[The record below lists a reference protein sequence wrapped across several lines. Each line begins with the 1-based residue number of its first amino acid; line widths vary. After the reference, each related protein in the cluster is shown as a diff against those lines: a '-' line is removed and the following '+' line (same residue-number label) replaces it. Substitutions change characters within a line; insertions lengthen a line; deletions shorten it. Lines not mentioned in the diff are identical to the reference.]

1 MSPVAPAPLGEART
15 RRIYGLETEYGLTS
29 RPRGGRS
36 VGPEEVARQMFRGMI
51 AWGRSSNVF
60 LGNGSRIYLDVG
72 SHPEYAT
79 AECDDLYDLVAHD
92 QVGNRLVEQLRV
104 QATEQL
110 AADGTPVEV
119 FLFKNNVDSAGNSYG
134 SHENYLVDRAV
145 DLQRYYRVILPFLI
159 SRQLIA
165 GAGHLSSTRLH
176 ERAERRG
183 DGPTR
188 FQLSQRADQIWDTV
202 SSATTRSRPMIN
214 TRDEPHG
221 DPELYRRLHVI
232 VGDSSMSETTTLLKV
247 GATELVLRLVEAR
260 VALPDLTLDNPNL
273 AIRQISRDLTGR
285 TPVRLASGRSISAL
299 ELQQT
304 YLQAVLDHPDRV
316 GPMQPGLQRALELW
330 QRTLDALEAGD
341 LEALSRD
348 IDWAIK
354 HRLLT
359 RYADRH
365 GLAPDHPRLA
375 QLDIAY
381 HDVAEGRGLFRLL
394 EARGE
399 VSRVVDEEAVRRA
412 LTTPPPTRARLRGAF
427 IDAAR
432 EAGVDFLADWMHLR
446 INRGNQTRALTLRDP
461 FGDTDERVD
470 ALIASLHEPL
480 W

>member
-1 MSPVAPAPLGEART
+1 MEHGQATTGTARS

-29 RPRGGRS
+29 RPRGQRS
-36 VGPEEVARQMFRGMI
+36 VGPEEIARQMFRGMI

-92 QVGNRLVEQLRV
+92 AVGNRLVEDLRRL
-104 QATEQL
+104 ATDQL
-110 AADGTPVEV
+110 AQDGTPVEI

-134 SHENYLVDRAV
+134 CHENYLVDRSV
-145 DLQRYYRVILPFLI
+145 DINRYYRLILPFLV

-165 GAGHLSSTRLH
+165 GAGHLSRTRLY
-176 ERAERRG
+176 ERPDRGG
-183 DGPTR
+183 DGPAV
-188 FQLSQRADQIWDTV
+188 FQLSQRADQMWDTV

-232 VGDSSMSETTTLLKV
+232 VGDSSMSQTTTLLKV
-247 GATELVLRLVEAR
+247 GATELVLRLAEAR
-260 VALPDLTLDNPNL
+260 IELPDLTLDNPNL

-285 TPVRLASGRSISAL
+285 TPVELANGRTTTGLEIQSA
-299 ELQQT
+299 
-304 YLQAVLDHPDRV
+304 YLQAVLDHQDRL
-316 GPMQPGLQRALELW
+316 GPMQPGLLRALELW
-330 QRTLDALEAGD
+330 QRTLTAIGAGD
-341 LEALSRD
+341 LDTLSRD

-354 HRLLT
+354 HRLIS

-365 GLAPDHPRLA
+365 GLAPDSPRLA
-375 QLDIAY
+375 QLDLAY
-381 HDVAEGRGLFRLL
+381 HDIADGRGLFRLL
-394 EARGE
+394 DAHGE
-399 VSRVVDEEAVRRA
+399 VSRVVDDAAIERA

-432 EAGVDFLADWMHLR
+432 AAGVDYLADWMHLR

-461 FGDTDERVD
+461 FQHTDERVD
-470 ALIASLHEPL
+470 AMIAALDEPL